1 LKTLAVFTDKG
12 ILMIN
17 AQMGK
22 DVSHHLKSQ
31 QATNNMNVANTYAV
45 MNVIHKHTHTTT
57 RTRRI

>member
-1 LKTLAVFTDKG
+1 
-12 ILMIN
+12 MIN